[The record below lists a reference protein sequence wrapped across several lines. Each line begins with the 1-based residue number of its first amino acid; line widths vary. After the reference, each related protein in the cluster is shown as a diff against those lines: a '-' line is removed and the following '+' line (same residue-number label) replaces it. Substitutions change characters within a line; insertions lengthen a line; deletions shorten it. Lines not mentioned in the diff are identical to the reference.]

1 MDSPTV
7 SEAPDRVGFPLPPH
21 VAAVVRAAPAVQVVE
36 SREELIELACGGP
49 GCDLFEVGYD
59 TPGRGWVLEATVA
72 RCRNG
77 AAVNYLDAYM
87 RRRDPDS
94 MVVADD
100 APSDKPR
107 FEDRFGVPF
116 ARARQ
121 DILDWLSGQELILVP
136 FRSGHA
142 DHGYDSL
149 FIGPANAGFF
159 AGGLADLQGYV
170 AGSQTGPDFRPRAF
184 IYLAPPFRHTLCD
197 GQQVVVHDR
206 SDDLHEIFSLNL
218 YPGPSAKKGVYG
230 ILLNI
235 GENEGWVTNHASTVQ
250 VVTPYDNTFTIMHE
264 GASGGGKSEMLEYPH
279 RTDDGRLRL
288 GRNVVSGEERHLAL
302 SQTCQLHPVTDDMA
316 QSHPH
321 LQNPGDKLVT
331 MDAENAWFVRVDHI
345 TGYGTDPHLERICAA
360 PEKPLIFIN
369 VQGVPRA
376 TALIWEHTEDA
387 PGTPCPNPRVILP
400 RDEVPNVQDEPVE
413 VDIRTLGIRTPP
425 CTREHPSYGI
435 IGMLHILPPALGW
448 LWRLAAPRGHA
459 NPSIVDTAGLQ
470 SEGVGS
476 FWPFATGR
484 VVDFANILLRQI
496 RETPETDFAIFPN
509 SHIGAW
515 NVGFMP
521 QWIGREYLARRGG
534 ARFRRGQLR
543 RANTPL
549 LGYELLQM
557 HVEGANIP
565 DFFLDVSLQP
575 EVGDEAYQQGA
586 EQLKAFFRRELEPL
600 RRDPQLDPL
609 GKRII
614 EVFYD
619 GGSQGQFKNVW
630 EAA

>member
-1 MDSPTV
+1 MDSIRATHP
-7 SEAPDRVGFPLPPH
+7 RVNFALPPH
-21 VAAVVRAAPAVQVVE
+21 VAAIVDAAPRIYVAE
-36 SREELIELACGGP
+36 SREDLLEMACGGK
-49 GCDLFEVGYD
+49 GCDLFEVGYE

-77 AAVNYLDAYM
+77 AAVNYVDPYM

-94 MVVADD
+94 MVVADEE
-100 APSDKPR
+100 PSDKPR
-107 FEDRFGVPF
+107 FKDRFGVPF
-116 ARARQ
+116 AEARQ
-121 DILDWLSGQELILVP
+121 DVLDWLKGEELILVP

-159 AGGLADLQGYV
+159 AGGLADLQGHV
-170 AGSQTGPDFRPRAF
+170 AGTNAGDDFHPQAF
-184 IYLAPPFRHTLCD
+184 IFLAPPFRHTLCD
-197 GQQVVVHDR
+197 GKQVVVHNR
-206 SDDLHEIFSLNL
+206 VEGVHEIFSLNL

-235 GENEGWVTNHASTVQ
+235 GEHEGWVTNHASTVQ
-250 VVTPYDNTFTIMHE
+250 VVTPYDYTFTIMHE

-279 RTDDGRLRL
+279 REHDGRLRL
-288 GRNVVSGEERHLAL
+288 GTNTVTDEKRHLAL
-302 SQTCQLHPVTDDMA
+302 PHACELHPVTDDMA
-316 QSHPH
+316 QSQPE
-321 LQNPGDKLVT
+321 LQRPGGKLVT

-345 TGYGTDPHLERICAA
+345 KGYGVDPHLERICTQ
-360 PEKPLIFIN
+360 PTKPLIFIN
-369 VQGVPRA
+369 VDGVPNA
-376 TALIWEHTEDA
+376 TCLIWEHTYDA
-387 PGTPCPNPRVILP
+387 PGKPCPNPRVILP
-400 RDEVPNVQDEPVE
+400 RDEVPNIQDEPVE
-413 VDIRTLGIRTPP
+413 IDIRTLGIRTPP
-425 CTREHPSYGI
+425 CTRDKPTYGI
-435 IGMLHILPPALGW
+435 FGMMHILPPALGW

-459 NPSIVDTAGLQ
+459 NPSIVDTEGLS

-484 VVDFANILLRQI
+484 VVDFANILLTQV

-515 NVGFMP
+515 QVGFMP

-534 ARFRRGQLR
+534 ARFRRGQLQ
-543 RANTPL
+543 RADTAL
-549 LGYELLQM
+549 LGYVLLQM

-565 DFFLDVSLQP
+565 DWFLRVNLQP

-586 EQLKAFFRRELEPL
+586 EQLKAFFKRELEPI
-600 RRDPQLDPL
+600 RNDPRLDPL
-609 GKRII
+609 GKRIL
-614 EVFYD
+614 EVLYD

-630 EAA
+630 AGA